1 MNKKGNGPDPK
12 TCYML
17 ESPGRLGI
25 VGSLLWLC
33 RLAYDAYGV
42 SATWQM
48 AEFRWNPPQR
58 PGWDPDRV

>member
-1 MNKKGNGPDPK
+1 MNKKGNGG
-12 TCYML
+12 CQ
-17 ESPGRLGI
+17 GRCRKPF
-25 VGSLLWLC
+25 SLLWLC